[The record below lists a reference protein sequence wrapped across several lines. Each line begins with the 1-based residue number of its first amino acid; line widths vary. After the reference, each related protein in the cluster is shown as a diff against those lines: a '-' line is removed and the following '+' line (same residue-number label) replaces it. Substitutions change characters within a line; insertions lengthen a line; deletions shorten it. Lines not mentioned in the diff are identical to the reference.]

1 MDKYLV
7 GYKQA
12 DGKYVYVDSINSY
25 NIGVTLDIN
34 NALEFEDNTMA
45 KNMCDY
51 LGYVN
56 KEQVFKALKVTIDIV
71 EMVEEVET
79 DVATNE

>member
-7 GYKQA
+7 GYKQG

-34 NALEFEDNTMA
+34 NALEFEDETMA
-45 KNMCDY
+45 KNMCNY

-56 KEQVFKALKVTIDIV
+56 KEQVFKALNVNVDIK
-71 EMVEEVET
+71 EVDT
-79 DVATNE
+79 DVTTDK